1 MISYLIL
8 ISGIA
13 LVLFGADRLTEGA
26 SSLAKRFKVSDM
38 VIGLTVVAFGTS
50 MPEFVVSLRSS
61 INGSG
66 GIAIGNVVGS
76 NIFNSLVIVGCT
88 ATVFPIVIQRRTLS
102 RDIPFSLL
110 ASVVLLVMCST
121 TLLDGSNTEVLSR
134 SNGIILLCFFAIFL
148 AYTFASG
155 SQTSAEPATKVE
167 ERSLAKCLLFIFIGL
182 AGLIIGG
189 KLFVDS
195 ATHIALS
202 WGASEAV
209 VGLTIVA
216 AGTSLPELATSVMA
230 AYKRNAAMAIGNVL
244 GSNVF
249 NVFFILGTSAAVNP
263 LTMGGI
269 THTDLGVMAVS
280 AMFIWIVSVGDYK
293 IRRWEG
299 VLMAL
304 GYLAYT
310 AFLVSQI

>member
-1 MISYLIL
+1 M
-8 ISGIA
+8 
-13 LVLFGADRLTEGA
+13 
-26 SSLAKRFKVSDM
+26 
-38 VIGLTVVAFGTS
+38 
-50 MPEFVVSLRSS
+50 
-61 INGSG
+61 
-66 GIAIGNVVGS
+66 
-76 NIFNSLVIVGCT
+76 
-88 ATVFPIVIQRRTLS
+88 
-102 RDIPFSLL
+102 
-110 ASVVLLVMCST
+110 
-121 TLLDGSNTEVLSR
+121 
-134 SNGIILLCFFAIFL
+134 
-148 AYTFASG
+148 
-155 SQTSAEPATKVE
+155 
-167 ERSLAKCLLFIFIGL
+167 
-182 AGLIIGG
+182 
-189 KLFVDS
+189 DS